1 MKNLPRMTMVIAAYN
16 EADIIEEKIENTLAL
31 AFPENDINII
41 VVCDGSS
48 DDTAERARNY
58 PHTLVLHRDERK
70 GKMAAV
76 DRAMSFVRT
85 PVTVFSD
92 ANTNINQ
99 DALLKMASHFQ
110 DETIGIVSGEK
121 KVLSHKGADAAEG
134 EGLYWKYESALKR
147 LDAKLHTVVGVAG
160 ELFAIRTHLFITLP
174 SDAILDDFIISTNV
188 IKMGYRVGYE
198 PEAVAT
204 EWGSAS
210 LKDEWKRKTRISAG
224 GIQAVG
230 RTSFLSN
237 LPKYGWSSF
246 VYLFHRISRWTIA
259 PVAYLLLL
267 LSSGA
272 LSLTHPFYL
281 VVHFTMIAGLVLT
294 LGAIKFEKIKIPKLL
309 LPLVYGTF
317 MHLAV
322 VVGAIDYVRGKK
334 SVNWEKAKRIKST
347 I

>member
-1 MKNLPRMTMVIAAYN
+1 MTMVIAAYN

-31 AFPENDINII
+31 DFPGEEINII

-48 DDTAERARNY
+48 DDTAERARDY
-58 PHTLVLHRDERK
+58 PHILVLHRKERK

-76 DRAMSFVRT
+76 DRAMSFVQT

-99 DALLKMASHFQ
+99 DALLKMASHFR

-121 KVLSHKGADAAEG
+121 KVLSDKKADAAEG
-134 EGLYWKYESALKR
+134 EGLYWKYESALKQ

-160 ELFAIRTHLFITLP
+160 ELFAIRTHLFTTLP

-198 PEAVAT
+198 PAAVAK

-230 RTSFLSN
+230 RTAFLTN
-237 LPKYGWSSF
+237 LPVYGWSSF
-246 VYLFHRISRWTIA
+246 VYLFHRISRWTVA

-267 LSSGA
+267 LSSGVLA
-272 LSLTHPFYL
+272 FTHSFYL
-281 VVHFTMIAGLVLT
+281 IVHITMIVGLLLT
-294 LGAIKFEKIKIPKLL
+294 LSAINFENVKIPKLL
-309 LPLVYGTF
+309 LPVVYGTF